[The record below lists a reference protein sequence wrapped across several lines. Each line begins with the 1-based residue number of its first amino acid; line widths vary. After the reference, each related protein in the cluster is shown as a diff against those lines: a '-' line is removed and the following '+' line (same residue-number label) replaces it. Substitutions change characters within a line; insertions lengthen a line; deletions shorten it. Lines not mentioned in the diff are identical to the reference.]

1 MGAKVKVT
9 TVDQDDRIKV
19 TVRGGGVDTTRVHV
33 KMKGNTRH
41 HFLAADRTVK
51 DLFPGSATVETGTN
65 GTGYT
70 FEVV

>member
-9 TVDQDDRIKV
+9 TVDQDDRVKV
-19 TVRGGGVDTTRVHV
+19 TVRGGGFDTTRVHV
-33 KMKGNTRH
+33 KTKGNTRH

-51 DLFPGSATVETGTN
+51 DLMPGQHALETGTTGN
-65 GTGYT
+65 GYN